1 MKTCC
6 TCKEVKDFTFF
17 NKDRKNKDGHC
28 SQCKECKKKY
38 IRPEHLVEKQKI
50 RSTIRNRFKWSGFT
64 EEDYKSRL
72 EEQDNKCAICGSEN
86 PNHADHD
93 HATGIKRGILCKK
106 CNTGIAYLQ
115 ENVEVLT
122 KAIDYI
128 NRYSPAD
135 KDQQ

>member
-6 TCKEVKDFTFF
+6 TCKETKNFTFF

-93 HATGIKRGILCKK
+93 HATGTKRGILCKK

-122 KAIDYI
+122 KAIDYL
-128 NRYSPAD
+128 NLYSPAD